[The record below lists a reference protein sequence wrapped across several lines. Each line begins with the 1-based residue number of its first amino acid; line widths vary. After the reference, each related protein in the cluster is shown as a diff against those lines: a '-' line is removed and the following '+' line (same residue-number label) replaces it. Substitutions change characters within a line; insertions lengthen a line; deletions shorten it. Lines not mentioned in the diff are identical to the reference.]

1 MKLFFPQNY
10 VNLTEKSQFLPIY
23 KKIRQIDGI
32 FTNEQRILVS
42 RNNYSLSNQTIPSKV
57 GETLQ
62 WLQIHEKNF
71 CCPYSK
77 VFEQTHKSEKKI
89 GISKLS
95 RNSKSKYFR
104 VLSKHLLDQHHHPG
118 SHSKQP

>member
-32 FTNEQRILVS
+32 FTNEQILQRILVS

-57 GETLQ
+57 SETLQ

-71 CCPYSK
+71 CCPCSK
-77 VFEQTHKSEKKI
+77 VFEQTHKSEKKTRYFKI
-89 GISKLS
+89 VQ
-95 RNSKSKYFR
+95 NSKS
-104 VLSKHLLDQHHHPG
+104 
-118 SHSKQP
+118 